1 MFEVGPNRC
10 APLSIDVRGT
20 AWAPYTMIVTPDVGT
35 KALGLFIYANADPT
49 LARTVNDY
57 ADVSAYSIP
66 STNLV
71 IVGYPNGLVSGAPSQ
86 LLVLRES
93 YSSSWTGPAGMNGW
107 LNGETGSGFAVSYA
121 PTALV
126 TLGVLFS
133 CAVFALLLVL
143 ALLHSRLMDFGTR
156 VRRGWRA

>member
-1 MFEVGPNRC
+1 
-10 APLSIDVRGT
+10 
-20 AWAPYTMIVTPDVGT
+20 MIVTPDVGT

-93 YSSSWTGPAGMNGW
+93 YSSSWTGPAGSTHVLVDGMMNGW